1 MRVAGIDSSTQS
13 TKVVVVDDGVVIR
26 SGRASHPDGTEVD
39 PQLWWEALKAAIA
52 DAGGIADCE
61 AVSVAGQQH
70 GLLCL
75 DTQGEVLR
83 PALLWNDLRSASSAA
98 DLIDEDSVEFWVNA
112 CGSAPVASLTV
123 SKVRWVA
130 DNEPEVADR
139 IAAICLPHDWLT
151 WKLSGSTDIRDLVTD
166 RSDASGTG
174 YVDCRTGQYRFDLL
188 ARALRRSEDEAK
200 AIVLPRIAEPFETVG
215 SLSAEFGSAKLGPGC
230 GDNAAAALGLGL
242 RPGQAS
248 VSLGT
253 SGVVA
258 CVSNEPVIDDAGEVT
273 GFMDA
278 TGNWLPLA
286 CTINGSR
293 IVDYVKNILSVS
305 YAEFDELA
313 ASASPSGLVLIPY
326 FEGERTPNLPSAQA
340 AIVGLTP
347 ATATPAAFAR
357 GAVEGMCCLL
367 RGAMEALIRGGAR
380 IDSAV
385 LIGGGAKSQI
395 VQQMMANIL
404 HIPVEVPQPAEYVAL
419 GAAWQAMRLRVP
431 DLQPW
436 APNMTRFD
444 PQGDDGAWKRY
455 QDAISLRAHRGS

>member
-13 TKVVVVDDGVVIR
+13 TKVVIVEDGVVIR
-26 SGRASHPDGTEVD
+26 SGRASHPDGTEVH
-39 PQLWWEALKAAIA
+39 PRFWWDALKVAIA
-52 DAGGIADCE
+52 DAGGIEDCE

-70 GLLCL
+70 GLVCL
-75 DTQGEVLR
+75 DADGDVLR

-98 DLIDEDSVEFWVNA
+98 DLMSEESLEFWVNA

-123 SKVRWVA
+123 SKVRWVV
-130 DNEPEVADR
+130 DNEPDVAAR

-174 YVDCRTGQYRFDLL
+174 YVDCRTGEYRFDLL
-188 ARALRRSEDEAK
+188 ARALRRSEEDARK
-200 AIVLPRIAEPFETVG
+200 VVLPRIAEPFEPVG
-215 SLSAEFGSAKLGPGC
+215 VVSSEFGVAKLGPGC

-242 RPGQAS
+242 KAGKAS

-258 CVSNEPVIDDAGEVT
+258 CVSDQPVIDDAGEVT

-293 IVDYVKNILSVS
+293 IVDYIKNVLGVS
-305 YAEFDELA
+305 YQEFDELA
-313 ASASPSGLVLIPY
+313 ANAGPSSLVLIPY
-326 FEGERTPNLPSAQA
+326 FEGERTPNLPQAQA
-340 AIVGLTP
+340 AVVGLTP

-357 GAVEGMCCLL
+357 GAFEGLCCLL

-385 LIGGGAKSQI
+385 LIGGGAKSAI

-404 HIPVEVPQPAEYVAL
+404 NIPVEVPQPAEYVAL
-419 GAAWQAMRLRVP
+419 GAAWQAMRLLVP

-436 APNMTRFD
+436 ALDTNRFD
-444 PQGDDGAWKRY
+444 PMGDDGAWERY
-455 QDAISLRAHRGS
+455 RDAISLGAHVSS